1 MTATGQAR
9 AALAGNYGG
18 TLIKKLESGAQQ
30 SQAYTFALTF
40 NASSEPISP
49 GSVAGTIDFDSS
61 GSIGTVNIDAQTQY
75 LGGYLAG
82 YDTDSQPIYS
92 YVFVTSMVESPALS
106 EYPVSLRLILSL
118 KNNTVLVP
126 THSQIYFR
134 DCVSA
139 PYAPCTDMLNVS
151 SGGDLGRR

>member
-18 TLIKKLESGAQQ
+18 TLIKKLDSGAQQ
-30 SQAYTFALTF
+30 SQAYTFTLTF
-40 NASSEPISP
+40 KSSEEPIHS
-49 GSVAGTIDFDSS
+49 GAVAGTIAFASS
-61 GSIGTVNIDAQTQY
+61 GAVGTVNINAETQY

-82 YDTDSQPIYS
+82 YDTDGQPISTYS
-92 YVFVTSMVESPALS
+92 FVTSMVEAPALS
-106 EYPVSLRLILSL
+106 EFPISLRLILSL

-139 PYAPCTDMLNVS
+139 PYAPCTDMLDVS